1 MGTIAVLD
9 DYQGRASEFANW
21 AELAA
26 PVRFIRQHL
35 EGDELVRAVADCEI
49 VVAMRERTPITA
61 EVINALAK
69 LELLVTTGMANAA
82 IDVEAAHTRGI
93 TVCGTPS
100 GGASTVELTWALLLA
115 AVKHLPLED
124 RSMRE
129 GRWQVSLASDLAG
142 KRLGLIGLGRL
153 GAAMVPIAQAFS
165 MEVVAWSQNLTP
177 ERAAEV
183 GAGMV
188 GKEEL
193 IATSDIVSIHL
204 RLSDRT
210 RGLLGAK
217 EIATMRAGALL
228 LNTSRGPIVDE
239 QAMIAAL
246 KDQRI
251 FAALDVY
258 DVEPL
263 PVGHPL
269 TSLDN
274 VVIAPHLGYA
284 SESNMAMMYAGVV
297 EDIAAFLE
305 GSPIRVI

>member
-1 MGTIAVLD
+1 
-9 DYQGRASEFANW
+9 
-21 AELAA
+21 
-26 PVRFIRQHL
+26 
-35 EGDELVRAVADCEI
+35 
-49 VVAMRERTPITA
+49 
-61 EVINALAK
+61 
-69 LELLVTTGMANAA
+69 
-82 IDVEAAHTRGI
+82 
-93 TVCGTPS
+93 
-100 GGASTVELTWALLLA
+100 
-115 AVKHLPLED
+115 
-124 RSMRE
+124 MRE
-129 GRWQVSLASDLAG
+129 GRWQVSLPSDLAG

-183 GAGMV
+183 GAELV
-188 GKEEL
+188 GKDEL
-193 IATSDIVSIHL
+193 IATSDIVSIHV

-217 EIATMRAGALL
+217 EIATMRPGALL

-263 PVGHPL
+263 PAGHPL

-284 SESNMAMMYAGVV
+284 SENNMATMYSGVV

>member
-9 DYQGRASEFANW
+9 DYQGRAAEFADW
-21 AELAA
+21 AELAT
-26 PVRFIRQHL
+26 PVRYIREHL
-35 EGDELVRAVADCEI
+35 EGDELVSAVRDCEI
-49 VVAMRERTPITA
+49 VVAMRERTAITA
-61 EVINALAK
+61 EVLRALPELK
-69 LELLVTTGMANAA
+69 LLVTTGMANAA
-82 IDVEAAHTRGI
+82 IDIDAAHARDV

-100 GGASTVELTWALLLA
+100 GAGGTVELTWALLLA
-115 AVKHLPLED
+115 AIKHLPLED
-124 RSMRE
+124 RSMRA
-129 GRWQVSLASDLAG
+129 GKWQLSVPSDLAG

-153 GAAMVPIAQAFS
+153 GSAMVPIAKAFS
-165 MEVVAWSQNLTP
+165 MDVVAWSQNLTP
-177 ERAAEV
+177 ERATEV
-183 GAGMV
+183 GV
-188 GKEEL
+188 EL
-193 IATSDIVSIHL
+193 VSKDELVATSDIVSIHL

-217 EIATMRAGALL
+217 EIATMRPGALL

-239 QAMIAAL
+239 EAL
-246 KDQRI
+246 ISALREQRI

-263 PVGHPL
+263 PAGHPF

-284 SESNMAMMYAGVV
+284 SEANMATMYSGAV